1 MMKSFLLYGIVLLI
15 CLCAAEVFCTE
26 TFASKEDTNGAK
38 QYIPKTV
45 KTEFEDTFDDILKT
59 MKAYF
64 DIRISQLKDT
74 IGDFL
79 PLRILCFP

>member
-1 MMKSFLLYGIVLLI
+1 MKSFLVSCIVLLI
-15 CLCAAEVFCTE
+15 CLCAAEIFCTE
-26 TFASKEDTNGAK
+26 TFAWNENTNGAK

-45 KTEFEDTFDDILKT
+45 KTEFEDKFDDILKT

-64 DIRISQLKDT
+64 DIRITQLKDT

>member
-1 MMKSFLLYGIVLLI
+1 MMKSFLVYCIVLLM
-15 CLCAAEVFCTE
+15 CLCAEVFCTE
-26 TFASKEDTNGAK
+26 TCDKEDTNVAK
-38 QYIPKTV
+38 QCIPKTV
-45 KTEFEDTFDDILKT
+45 KNELKDKSDDILKT

>member
-1 MMKSFLLYGIVLLI
+1 MKSFLLYGIVLLM
-15 CLCAAEVFCTE
+15 CLCAAE
-26 TFASKEDTNGAK
+26 
-38 QYIPKTV
+38 
-45 KTEFEDTFDDILKT
+45 FEDKFDDILKN

-79 PLRILCFP
+79 PLRILCFPWTPSLV

>member
-1 MMKSFLLYGIVLLI
+1 MKSFLVYGIVLLM

-26 TFASKEDTNGAK
+26 TCVKEDTNGAK
-38 QYIPKTV
+38 QCIPKTV
-45 KTEFEDTFDDILKT
+45 KTEFEDKFDDILKT

>member
-1 MMKSFLLYGIVLLI
+1 MKSFLLYGIVLLI
-15 CLCAAEVFCTE
+15 CLCAAE
-26 TFASKEDTNGAK
+26 
-38 QYIPKTV
+38 
-45 KTEFEDTFDDILKT
+45 FEDKFDDILKT